1 MAEKPF
7 SKSFGFF
14 HSFSTNFLV
23 LYMVTGATPRH
34 MRTLCFFFSILLA
47 INEGH
52 IVILHCGSHSVTL
65 YAIST
70 LLSPSLSL

>member
-23 LYMVTGATPRH
+23 LYLVTGMPRPLTH
-34 MRTLCFFFSILLA
+34 GDIVLL
-47 INEGH
+47 
-52 IVILHCGSHSVTL
+52 LL
-65 YAIST
+65 YIAHH
-70 LLSPSLSL
+70 

>member
-23 LYMVTGATPRH
+23 LYMVTGATRPLTHGDIVLLLFYIARH
-34 MRTLCFFFSILLA
+34 
-47 INEGH
+47 
-52 IVILHCGSHSVTL
+52 
-65 YAIST
+65 
-70 LLSPSLSL
+70 